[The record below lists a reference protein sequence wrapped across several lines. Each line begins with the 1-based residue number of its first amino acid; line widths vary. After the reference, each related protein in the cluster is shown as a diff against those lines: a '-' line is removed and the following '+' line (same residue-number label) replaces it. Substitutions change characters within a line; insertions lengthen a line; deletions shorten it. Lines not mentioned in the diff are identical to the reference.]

1 MGKYILKRLLYLIP
15 VIIGV
20 VTVSFIVIH
29 LVPGD
34 PVRAYLG
41 EHATPSN
48 IAALRHEWG
57 LDKPLIVQYF
67 HFWIGLFTGDL
78 GTSQYFRAPVSELI
92 GLRLPVTLIL
102 MLFATIFAILISV
115 PLAFLSA
122 KKPNGIADTIV
133 RFLNAA
139 LQGMP
144 TFWLG
149 TVLVLVFSLNLHWF
163 PSSGYGSSFGEH
175 LYYLV
180 LPSLTVSLFIVP
192 LLIKS
197 LRESII
203 NILPSDYVAF
213 GYAKGL
219 SKGSVERDYVL
230 RNGSISAIGILGI
243 QVGGLAGGALV
254 VENVF
259 AIPGMGSLMMNAIM
273 NRDFPVVQTV
283 TFVFALIV
291 VIVFLL
297 TDLAYACLDPRVR
310 LGFAK

>member
-1 MGKYILKRLLYLIP
+1 LGKYLLKRLLYLVP

-20 VTVSFIVIH
+20 VTVSFVIIH

-34 PVRAYLG
+34 PVRTYLG
-41 EHATPSN
+41 EHATPAN
-48 IAALRHEWG
+48 TAALRHAWG
-57 LDKPLIVQYF
+57 LDRPLISQYF
-67 HFWIGLFTGDL
+67 HFWTGLFTGDL
-78 GTSQYFRAPVSELI
+78 GMSQYFRAPVFELI
-92 GLRLPVTLIL
+92 RLRLPVTLLL
-102 MLFATIFAILISV
+102 MLFATIFAIAIAV

-122 KKPNGIADTIV
+122 RHPNGVADVIV
-133 RFLNAA
+133 RVLNAV

-149 TVLVLVFSLNLHWF
+149 TILVLLFSLKFHWF
-163 PSSGYGSSFGEH
+163 PSSGYGTTPAQH
-175 LYYLV
+175 IYYLI
-180 LPSLTVSLFIVP
+180 LPSVTVALFIVP

-203 NILPSDYVAF
+203 NILPSEYVAF

-230 RNGSISAIGILGI
+230 RNGSMSAIGILGI
-243 QVGGLAGGALV
+243 QVGGLAGGSLV

-283 TFVFALIV
+283 TFFFSLIV
-291 VIVFLL
+291 VLVFVL
-297 TDLAYACLDPRVR
+297 TDLAYAWLDPRVR
-310 LGFAK
+310 LGFTK